1 MLIKLLAAIAPVL
14 FLLFYIY
21 YKDKKAPEPTE
32 QLFKAFRYGV
42 LSAIAVMVVMSPFGA
57 SRQPVG
63 FLQCLKVSFFEAGIP
78 EEFFKWLF
86 LYILIWR
93 SPQFDEYID
102 GIVYAVF
109 ISMGFACLENVMYVL
124 PGSVATAVTRALLS
138 VPAHFLFAVIMGYF
152 FSMGK
157 FHPENRSRYM
167 TLSLV
172 LPIVAHGLFDTF
184 AFWMDSL
191 GENRLYTAVFVFFI
205 ACDIW
210 LWRRCTRLIRRSVIM
225 SDEAR
230 AEAESLAF
238 VQAQEAAE
246 RLPAALPASGEWAD
260 TPIAIF
266 RVKQTEGEPDEAEG
280 LTYKLLIECKDDSK
294 IIINERDAFF
304 AKEGTNYRL
313 TLPAG
318 EYTVRAVN
326 LARYEQMTTQKVNLT
341 QNRRITVAFSAWER
355 IPAWARTISITV
367 VAIVLY
373 RWFMNGFSIGL
384 W

>member
-1 MLIKLLAAIAPVL
+1 MIIKLLAAVAPVL

-21 YKDKKAPEPTE
+21 VKDKKAPEPTE

-42 LSAIAVMVVMSPFGA
+42 LSAIAVMVVMSSFG
-57 SRQPVG
+57 SFGEPNT
-63 FLQCLKVSFFEAGIP
+63 FFQCVKVSFLEAAIP

-109 ISMGFACLENVMYVL
+109 VSMGFACLENVMYVL
-124 PGSVATAVTRALLS
+124 PGTMATAVSRALLS
-138 VPAHFLFAVIMGYF
+138 VPAHFLFAVIMGYYI
-152 FSMGK
+152 SLAK
-157 FHPENRSRYM
+157 FHPEVHRTRYM
-167 TLSLV
+167 ALSLL
-172 LPIVAHGLFDTF
+172 LPMLAHGIFDTF

-191 GENRLYTAVFVFFI
+191 GEYQIYTAVFVFFI

-210 LWRRCTRLIRRSVIM
+210 LWRRCTRLIRRSVIL

-230 AEAESLAF
+230 AQAEALAF

-246 RLPAALPASGEWAD
+246 KLPAALPVNGQWAD

-266 RVKQTEGEPDEAEG
+266 RVKQNENESAEAEG
-280 LTYKLLIECKDDSK
+280 ITYKLLIECKDDAK

-318 EYTVRAVN
+318 EYTIRSVN

-341 QNRRITVAFSAWER
+341 QNRRITVSFSFWER
-355 IPAWARTISITV
+355 IPAWVRTVTV
-367 VAIVLY
+367 VIASILLY
-373 RWFMNGFSIGL
+373 RWLVYGL
-384 W
+384 

>member
-14 FLLFYIY
+14 YLLFYIY
-21 YKDKKAPEPTE
+21 MKDKKAPEPTE

-42 LSAIAVMVVMSPFGA
+42 LSAISVMVVMSPFGP
-57 SRQPVG
+57 SGQPVG
-63 FLQCLKVSFFEAGIP
+63 LAQCMKVSFFEAGIP

-109 ISMGFACLENVMYVL
+109 ISMGFACLENIMYVL
-124 PGSVATAVTRALLS
+124 PGTMGTAVSRALLS
-138 VPAHFLFAVIMGYF
+138 VPAHFLFAVIMGYY

-157 FHPENRSRYM
+157 FHPENRTRYM
-167 TLSLV
+167 VLSLV
-172 LPIVAHGLFDTF
+172 LPVVAHGLFDTF
-184 AFWMDSL
+184 AFWMETL
-191 GENRLYTAVFVFFI
+191 GESRIYTAVFVVFI

-210 LWRRCTRLIRRSVIM
+210 LWRRCTRLIRKSVLM

-246 RLPAALPASGEWAD
+246 ALPAALPVSGEWAD

-266 RVKQTEGEPDEAEG
+266 RVKQDGNENAEAEG

-318 EYTVRAVN
+318 EYTLRAVN
-326 LARYEQMTTQKVNLT
+326 LARYEQMISMKVNLT
-341 QNRRITVAFSAWER
+341 QNRRVTVAFSAWER
-355 IPAWARTISITV
+355 VPAWVRTVAV
-367 VAIVLY
+367 VFIAIALY
-373 RWFMNGFSIGL
+373 RWFMFGM
-384 W
+384 

>member
-14 FLLFYIY
+14 FLLSYIY
-21 YKDKKAPEPTE
+21 MKDKKAPEPTE

-42 LSAIAVMVVMSPFGA
+42 LSAICVMVVMSPFGP
-57 SRQPVG
+57 SGQPVG
-63 FLQCLKVSFFEAGIP
+63 ILQCMKVSFFEAGIP

-124 PGSVATAVTRALLS
+124 PNSMGTAVSRALLS

-157 FHPENRSRYM
+157 FHPENRTRYM
-167 TLSLV
+167 VLSLV
-172 LPIVAHGLFDTF
+172 LPVVAHGLFDTF
-184 AFWMDSL
+184 AFWMETL
-191 GENRLYTAVFVFFI
+191 GESRLYTVVFVIFI

-210 LWRRCTRLIRRSVIM
+210 LWRRCTRLIRKSVLM

-230 AEAESLAF
+230 AEAEALAF

-246 RLPAALPASGEWAD
+246 ALPAALPVNGEWAD

-266 RVKQTEGEPDEAEG
+266 RVKQEGDETAESEG
-280 LTYKLLIECKDDSK
+280 LTYKLLIECKDDAK

-304 AKEGTNYRL
+304 AKGGTNYRL

-318 EYTVRAVN
+318 EYTLRAVN
-326 LARYEQMTTQKVNLT
+326 LARYEQMTTLKVNLT
-341 QNRRITVAFSAWER
+341 QNRRVTIAFSAWER
-355 IPAWARTISITV
+355 IPAWARTLAIGVI
-367 VAIVLY
+367 AIVLY
-373 RWFMNGFSIGL
+373 RWFMYGL
-384 W
+384 

>member
-14 FLLFYIY
+14 FLLSYIY
-21 YKDKKAPEPTE
+21 MKDKKAPEPTE

-42 LSAIAVMVVMSPFGA
+42 LSAICVMVVMSPFGP
-57 SRQPVG
+57 SGQPVG
-63 FLQCLKVSFFEAGIP
+63 ILQCMKVSFFEAGIP

-124 PGSVATAVTRALLS
+124 PNSMGTAVSRALLS

-157 FHPENRSRYM
+157 FHSENRTRYM
-167 TLSLV
+167 VLSLV
-172 LPIVAHGLFDTF
+172 LPVVAHGLFDTF
-184 AFWMDSL
+184 AFWMETL
-191 GENRLYTAVFVFFI
+191 GESRLYTVVFVIFI

-210 LWRRCTRLIRRSVIM
+210 LWRRCTRLIRKSVLM

-230 AEAESLAF
+230 AEAEALAF

-246 RLPAALPASGEWAD
+246 ALPAALPVNGEWAD

-266 RVKQTEGEPDEAEG
+266 RVKQEGDETAESEG
-280 LTYKLLIECKDDSK
+280 LTYKLLIECKDDAK

-304 AKEGTNYRL
+304 AKGGTNYRL

-318 EYTVRAVN
+318 EYTLRAVN
-326 LARYEQMTTQKVNLT
+326 LARYEQMTTLKVNLT
-341 QNRRITVAFSAWER
+341 QNRRVTIAFSAWER
-355 IPAWARTISITV
+355 IPAWARTLAIGVI
-367 VAIVLY
+367 AIVLY
-373 RWFMNGFSIGL
+373 RWFMYGL
-384 W
+384 

>member
-1 MLIKLLAAIAPVL
+1 MLIKILAAVAPVL
-14 FLLFYIY
+14 FLLCYIY
-21 YKDKKAPEPTE
+21 MKDKKAPEPTE

-42 LSAIAVMVVMSPFGA
+42 LSAICVMVVMSPFGA
-57 SRQPVG
+57 TRQPVG
-63 FLQCLKVSFFEAGIP
+63 FLQCMKVSFFEAGIP

-109 ISMGFACLENVMYVL
+109 ISMGFACLENIMYVL
-124 PGSVATAVTRALLS
+124 PGSMGTAVSRALLS
-138 VPAHFLFAVIMGYF
+138 VPAHFLFAVIMGYY

-157 FHPENRSRYM
+157 FHPEERTRYM
-167 TLSLV
+167 MLSLL
-172 LPIVAHGLFDTF
+172 LPIVGHGLFDTF

-191 GENRLYTAVFVFFI
+191 GESRIYTAVFVFFI

-210 LWRRCTRLIRRSVIM
+210 LWRRCTRLIRKSVLM

-230 AEAESLAF
+230 AEAEALAF

-246 RLPAALPASGEWAD
+246 SLPAALPVSGEWAD

-266 RVKQTEGEPDEAEG
+266 RVKQDGESTTEAEG
-280 LTYKLLIECKDDSK
+280 LTYKLLIECKDDAK

-304 AKEGTNYRL
+304 AKGGTNYRL

-318 EYTVRAVN
+318 EYTLRAVN
-326 LARYEQMTTQKVNLT
+326 LARYEQMISKKVNLT
-341 QNRRITVAFSAWER
+341 ENRRVTVAFSAWER
-355 IPAWARTISITV
+355 IPAWVRTVTITLL
-367 VAIVLY
+367 AILLY
-373 RWFMNGFSIGL
+373 RWFVYGV
-384 W
+384 